1 MSKIL
6 YITYD
11 GLTDPLGQSQVLP
24 YLKGLSQKGYDITI
38 LSCEKKE
45 NFNENKET
53 ISEQIKE
60 CNLKWEYIFYLKNP
74 PILSTIL
81 NIFNLRLKAFLLHKK
96 NNFNVIHCRS
106 YIASLIGLE
115 MKKKFNTK
123 FIFDMRG
130 FWADERVEGGLWNL
144 SNPLYKIIYNYF
156 KKKEIEFL
164 TYADYTISLTEKAK
178 QIIHTWKEI
187 PHQPIPIEV
196 IPCSVDINH
205 FSIKKIDKKKL
216 DLLRINLGIKEDDF
230 VLTYL
235 GSIDTWYLLD
245 KMLYFF
251 KEILIFYNNAKFLLI
266 TQESPKTILQKANQL
281 EIPKEKIIIQKAK
294 RQEIPNL
301 LSLTSI
307 GIFFYKPGFSRVACS
322 PTKFGEMISM
332 GIPVI
337 CNANVGDLEKIIKE
351 TNVGACLYEFSDIEI
366 KTIISQIDNIMNK
379 NKEEIINTAIKYFS
393 LENGIEKYSKI
404 YSYISI

>member
-1 MSKIL
+1 MFKIL

-53 ISEQIKE
+53 ISEQIKK

-96 NNFNVIHCRS
+96 NNFNIIHCRS

-144 SNPLYKIIYNYF
+144 KNPLYKLIYKYF

-196 IPCSVDINH
+196 IPCCTNLNQFSKSNIQQEELINLR
-205 FSIKKIDKKKL
+205 KN
-216 DLLRINLGIKEDDF
+216 LRIQNNEFI
-230 VLTYL
+230 LTYH
-235 GSIDTWYLLD
+235 GSIGTWYLLD
-245 KMLYFF
+245 EMLLFYR
-251 KEILIFYNNAKFLLI
+251 IFLKFYPNSRFLFITSDKKKIIYERSQQYQIPLDKISIVKSSYN
-266 TQESPKTILQKANQL
+266 
-281 EIPKEKIIIQKAK
+281 EIPKY
-294 RQEIPNL
+294 
-301 LSLTSI
+301 LSLSNAN
-307 GIFFYKPGFSRVACS
+307 IFFIKPSFSKSASS
-322 PTKFGEMISM
+322 PVKMGEALSM
-332 GIPVI
+332 NIPII
-337 CNANVGDLEKIIKE
+337 CNSQIGDIEKIIKE
-351 TNVGACLYEFSDIEI
+351 NDCGVIIDKFTNDDFKKAIQEFD
-366 KTIISQIDNIMNK
+366 KK
-379 NKEEIINTAIKYFS
+379 NFQNHPRQAAETYFS
-393 LENGIEKYSKI
+393 LDAGIELYHRV
-404 YSYISI
+404 YTSILNNK